1 MKKGIVCVLLGIFF
15 STFYIEIQSIRILP
29 MLLCFAMMGAG
40 TQLLH
45 KLVKTR
51 DIHNPALTC
60 CCVLILGSALQT
72 MLASSETMRA
82 YTWIMDVIMMI
93 LFVYYIYALLELINA
108 YTEQTGI
115 ASPRHTNLFQK
126 GIVLSFTLTVVLY
139 CVHVFLPLKAFVHA
153 YLVFG
158 MLAKLM
164 ILYILFQW
172 ARCSFIKDKG

>member
-15 STFYIEIQSIRILP
+15 STFYIEIQSIRILS

-45 KLVKTR
+45 KLAKAKG
-51 DIHNPALTC
+51 IHNPALAC

-72 MLASSETMRA
+72 MLVSSETMRA

-115 ASPRHTNLFQK
+115 ASPRHANLFQK

-153 YLVFG
+153 YLAFG

>member
-1 MKKGIVCVLLGIFF
+1 MKKGVVCVLLGILF

-29 MLLCFAMMGAG
+29 MLVCFAMMGAG

-45 KLVKTR
+45 KLAKTR
-51 DIHNPALTC
+51 DIHNPALSC
-60 CCVLILGSALQT
+60 ICFLILGSALQT

-115 ASPRHTNLFQK
+115 ASPRHANLLQM

-139 CVHVFLPLKAFVHA
+139 CVHVFLPLKTFVHA
-153 YLVFG
+153 YLAFG
-158 MLAKLM
+158 MIAKLM